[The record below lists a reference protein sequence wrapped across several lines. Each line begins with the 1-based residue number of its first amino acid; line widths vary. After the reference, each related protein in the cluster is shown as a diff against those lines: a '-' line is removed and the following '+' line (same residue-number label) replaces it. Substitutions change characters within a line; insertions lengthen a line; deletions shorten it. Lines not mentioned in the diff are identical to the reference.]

1 MPATLP
7 EAYHDNILQSILKK
21 NSHNEKGQSALK
33 KTLEKQSSFCN
44 YLANPISLAAII
56 KAPIPFGS
64 SWITGSLK

>member
-33 KTLEKQSSFCN
+33 KTLENGVLF
-44 YLANPISLAAII
+44 AITSLSRSHW
-56 KAPIPFGS
+56 PP
-64 SWITGSLK
+64 